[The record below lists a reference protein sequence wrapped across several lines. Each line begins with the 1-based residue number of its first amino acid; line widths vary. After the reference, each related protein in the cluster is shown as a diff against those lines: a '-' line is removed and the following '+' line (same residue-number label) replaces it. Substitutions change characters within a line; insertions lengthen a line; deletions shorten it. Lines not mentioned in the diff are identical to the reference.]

1 MPKRFAKIVQHNQ
14 NVYETQVYKTHH
26 YLIKGAGKMGLVV
39 VLAPGI
45 TRMLEKLISLHVL
58 LAFNITYG

>member
-1 MPKRFAKIVQHNQ
+1 MYAEKVCKNCPAKW

-45 TRMLEKLISLHVL
+45 TRMLEKLISLYVL
-58 LAFNITYG
+58 LAL